1 MSPPNLWDIA
11 ESLKGQVSVTP
22 EEHTDER
29 ALRIATAHRQSV
41 IEDWKGIVVFAV
53 LLLSI
58 LLIGMLAADVGI
70 FQRDAQPDTKKWAQ
84 TVLTIVL
91 SGGVSFVVGRK
102 TAGK

>member
-1 MSPPNLWDIA
+1 MSSPNLLDITG
-11 ESLKGQVSVTP
+11 SLRGQVSVTP
-22 EEHTDER
+22 EEHPDEL

-41 IEDWKGIVVFAV
+41 IEDWKGIIVFAV

-58 LLIGMLAADVGI
+58 LLIGFLAAYVGV
-70 FQRDAQPDTKKWAQ
+70 FEQNVQPDTRKWAQ
-84 TVLTIVL
+84 TVLTIVV